1 MTTSIMKNIL
11 NLCILLLLMFGCI
24 HSDTKTKYNQKDTTN
39 STKDEVSEK
48 KRDFFSTDLAYNVN
62 GISALDTF
70 DLKKYIKVLGQPDS
84 IRRGGAEIIEE
95 FGYDDY
101 DLWYSKNC
109 INAGHGYILSAE
121 IKEAGISFNGIQVGD
136 KQVEIE
142 TTFKIPHSDRDTI
155 EIINNNDDVLT
166 FYLNNKIIKSFSFWS
181 RPL

>member
-1 MTTSIMKNIL
+1 MLI
-11 NLCILLLLMFGCI
+11 FGCRQ
-24 HSDTKTKYNQKDTTN
+24 SDTNTKYNRNDTSN
-39 STKDEVSEK
+39 STKNEVSEK
-48 KRDFFSTDLAYNVN
+48 KREFFSTDLVYNIN

-101 DLWYSKNC
+101 DLWYGKNF

-121 IKEAGISFNGIQVGD
+121 IKEKGISFNGIQVGD
-136 KQVEIE
+136 KQVKIE
-142 TTFKIPHSDRDTI
+142 TTFKIPHSDRNTI
-155 EIINNNDDVLT
+155 EIINNNDDVLN
-166 FYLNNKIIKSFSFWS
+166 FYLKNKIITSYSFW